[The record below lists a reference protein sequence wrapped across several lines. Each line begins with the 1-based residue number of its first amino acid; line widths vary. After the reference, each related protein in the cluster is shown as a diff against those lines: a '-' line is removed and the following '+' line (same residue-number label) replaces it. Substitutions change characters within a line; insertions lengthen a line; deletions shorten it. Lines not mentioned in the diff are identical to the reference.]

1 MSQIAEPKTR
11 YTVAEYD
18 QLPES
23 MLPTELI
30 DGEILVSPAPLIIH
44 QRTLL
49 SLLRVLESRIQN
61 GELLIAPVDVQFDDS
76 NVFQSDLLW
85 IAEGNERCTVT
96 EQRVI
101 GAPDLVIEI
110 VSKGTERRDR
120 VQKFQLYEKY
130 GVREYWIIDLKLKTV
145 QVWSLQ
151 GSEFISL
158 GSYTVEETFESPA
171 LQKAVIVADAFPKT
185 T

>member
-1 MSQIAEPKTR
+1 MSQIAEPRTR
-11 YTVAEYD
+11 YTVADYD

-23 MLPTELI
+23 ALPTELI

-49 SLLRVLESRIQN
+49 TLLKVLATRIQN
-61 GELLIAPVDVQFDDS
+61 GELLIAPVDVQLDDN
-76 NVFQSDLLW
+76 NVFQPDLLW
-85 IAEGNERCTVT
+85 IAEGNERCAVT

-101 GAPDLVIEI
+101 GAPDLVVEI

-120 VQKFQLYEKY
+120 VQKFQLYEKH
-130 GVREYWIIDLKLKTV
+130 GVREYWIIDLKLKSI

-151 GSEFISL
+151 GSEFVSA
-158 GSYTVEETFESPA
+158 GSFTIDETFESPV
-171 LQKAVIVADAFPKT
+171 LQKSVVVAEAFPKT

>member
-30 DGEILVSPAPLIIH
+30 DGEILVSPAPLLTH
-44 QRTLL
+44 QLVL
-49 SLLRVLESRIQN
+49 GNLYYFLRISVP
-61 GELLIAPVDVQFDDS
+61 GGVVAFAPVDVQLDDS
-76 NVFQSDLLW
+76 NVFQPDLLW

-101 GAPDLVIEI
+101 GAPDLVVEI